1 MERERERD
9 GGVFISPETVGTGK
23 SRERK
28 KRGAGD
34 GSADQFGENIFSF
47 FSSSSAFRLPGF
59 SVINTHNTTIARVG
73 SALPSRSQNKIKK
86 EEKNDFAYR

>member
-1 MERERERD
+1 MEREREM
-9 GGVFISPETVGTGK
+9 GVFLFLPKLLERGK
-23 SRERK
+23 VEREK